1 VPRRNKYYTLSF
13 LEGKWGFLLL
23 NLLSLL
29 SFEYFF
35 FKTKLIMTI
44 VIFIGFGKR
53 IDIMWMD
60 EWMWGCLVGVLCFVG
75 SDSRKGG
82 CAD

>member
-1 VPRRNKYYTLSF
+1 M
-13 LEGKWGFLLL
+13 GFLVSLIYFLCRVL
-23 NLLSLL
+23 NTFLRQ
-29 SFEYFF
+29 
-35 FKTKLIMTI
+35 KLIMTI

-60 EWMWGCLVGVLCFVG
+60 KWMWGCLVGVLCFVG
-75 SDSRKGG
+75 SGSRKGG